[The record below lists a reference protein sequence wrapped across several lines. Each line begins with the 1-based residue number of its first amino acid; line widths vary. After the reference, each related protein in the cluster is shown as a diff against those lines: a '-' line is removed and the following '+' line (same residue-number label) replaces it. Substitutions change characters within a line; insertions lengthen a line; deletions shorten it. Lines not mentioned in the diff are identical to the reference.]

1 MSTPLQR
8 ASSRRNSQLS
18 TGPRTPRGRAAVTA
32 NALIHGFYGRVA
44 LTDFEDPADYR
55 ATLADYLA
63 DLRPAGAVEIELVHR
78 LVKDLWKLRRL
89 ERLERAFLVDT
100 IEQAERRLD
109 SPLPE
114 QRAFFACSTSL
125 HAQFRQYKGET
136 PLERVELLQHRLRR
150 AADSTLRLL
159 TILQAE
165 RRADPD
171 AASQPWI
178 EISTLPPESLAY
190 RADEPPALCDTFAT
204 PDAAP
209 APVSSDAPMRLP
221 RTPPIRPLP
230 TPIRP
235 AWTPPSSHPIRQI
248 LSMHH
253 PLPTHRPLPTP
264 HPPPRPLRMPTRPP
278 RSRTLQTATKATK
291 CPLQPHQSTSQTRH
305 LALFLQ
311 KCNPHPRPTLPNAPP
326 SAPPSHFPMN

>member
-1 MSTPLQR
+1 MSTPLRR

-32 NALIHGFYGRVA
+32 NALTHGFYGRVA

-171 AASQPWI
+171 AASQPCF

-209 APVSSDAPMRLP
+209 APVSSDAPD
-221 RTPPIRPLP
+221 
-230 TPIRP
+230 
-235 AWTPPSSHPIRQI
+235 APSSD
-248 LSMHH
+248 
-253 PLPTHRPLPTP
+253 
-264 HPPPRPLRMPTRPP
+264 
-278 RSRTLQTATKATK
+278 
-291 CPLQPHQSTSQTRH
+291 
-305 LALFLQ
+305 
-311 KCNPHPRPTLPNAPP
+311 APDP
-326 SAPPSHFPMN
+326 SAPNADSTGLDAPIVPSDPSDPVDASSVADASPVADAPPAPAPLADADPSAPLAAPPTGPASPETPPASPSIHKPNPTIGFVPPKNKSTLPPHPSKRTPKRAA